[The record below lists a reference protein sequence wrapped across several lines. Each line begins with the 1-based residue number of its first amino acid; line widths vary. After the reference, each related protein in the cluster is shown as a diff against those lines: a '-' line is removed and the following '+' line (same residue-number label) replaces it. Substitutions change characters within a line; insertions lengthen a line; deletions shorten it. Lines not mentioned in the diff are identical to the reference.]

1 MVELGLLLDWSSKW
15 NYYPPFNLLF
25 WNNGEPNQF
34 GGANEDYAHN
44 CTRWAYGSWN
54 DLTGKRGSYR
64 ETINLKVM

>member
-1 MVELGLLLDWSSKW
+1 VTGPEGLANGGTGTTLDWSSKW

-44 CTRWAYGSWN
+44 CTRWAYGIM
-54 DLTGKRGSYR
+54 
-64 ETINLKVM
+64 E